1 MPKKLNKVNSIL
13 NMRQNRQEE
22 ALNLGLYNDFISAG
36 NNSVWHTANVK
47 VSVAMLNLLDQY
59 ADADLQK
66 AM

>member
-1 MPKKLNKVNSIL
+1 
-13 NMRQNRQEE
+13 MRQNRQEE